1 MTWKLQVPKKQ
12 KKWRQKRDGLGQN
25 LNNRILIVVTLIL
38 KVKPTAN
45 EIWASGVYIIL
56 FLVIKLH
63 GDFITVYASSIR
75 K

>member
-45 EIWASGVYIIL
+45 EIWASGVYDTL
-56 FLVIKLH
+56 L
-63 GDFITVYASSIR
+63 GD
-75 K
+75 